1 MQKRTPFLDR
11 LSAETVADI
20 ERRSVRREWP
30 RHTSIYRAGEPC
42 KGLHIIVDGLVKLYR
57 AAPDGRQQIILLE
70 GNGSVLALTP
80 VLDEGDQVVSADT
93 LKPTVTLFLAR
104 DDVLQMQAEYAD
116 FRNAVILEMARRFRA
131 TVALLTTI
139 ALKPVPARVATRV
152 LELASGNDALDGSK
166 TFKLLLSQD
175 EQDELAHALGTSR
188 ESIARA
194 LAEMRAAGII
204 EQNRSSIRVV
214 DANALFDWSRQGGTD
229 SATPLPANI

>member
-11 LSAETVADI
+11 LSEETVADM

-30 RHTSIYRAGEPC
+30 RHASIYRVGEPC
-42 KGLHIIVDGLVKLYR
+42 KGLHIILDGLVKLYR

-104 DDVLQMQAEYAD
+104 EDVLHMHAEYAD

-175 EQDELAHALGTSR
+175 ELAHALGTSR

-194 LAEMRAAGII
+194 LAEMRAAGVI
-204 EQNRSSIRVV
+204 EQNRSSIRVI
-214 DANALFDWSRQGGTD
+214 DPNALFDWSRQGGTD
-229 SATPLPANI
+229 SATPLPASI